1 MRTTCQE
8 KQTNVQAGAAKRR
21 FRRRDAARRKV
32 LQERLAL
39 ADELARTPTTT
50 VTLRLPT
57 GLNQW
62 LDGYVHAAWPA
73 RIRKQELVVEAMR
86 LLIACRGG
94 AHEDVLAIGLVEEDQ
109 TRKESKT
116 PREKP
121 VKARIGG

>member
-1 MRTTCQE
+1 M
-8 KQTNVQAGAAKRR
+8 NVQAGAAKHRSRR
-21 FRRRDAARRKV
+21 SDAARWKV
-32 LQERLAL
+32 LQKRLAL

-57 GLNQW
+57 GLNRW
-62 LDGYVHAAWPA
+62 LDGYVHGAWPA
-73 RIRKQELVVEAMR
+73 KIRKQELVVEAMR

-116 PREKP
+116 PGEKT
-121 VKARIGG
+121 VIARIGG